1 MQGNKLAKD
10 QEKIRR
16 RLYRKTAHRFG
27 QTYRPRRLR
36 RWWADA
42 QDARK
47 EGASP

>member
-10 QEKIRR
+10 QEKTRR

-27 QTYRPRRLR
+27 QTYRLR

-47 EGASP
+47 QGASP

>member
-1 MQGNKLAKD
+1 MQGNKLDKD

-16 RLYRKTAHRFG
+16 RLYRKTAHRPG
-27 QTYRPRRLR
+27 QVYQPRRMR
-36 RWWADA
+36 RQWADA